1 MLEFIDG
8 LIKLL
13 DTHGS
18 FALMALI
25 LFVCIFPVVVGI
37 FLFHRYVVTEA
48 FEIFRNAVFGTLQ
61 QYVTQQEVQRQ
72 ILQRLISLEG
82 KMEILINNCYRLEQK
97 VDTTKEVNPYG
108 RKDT

>member
-25 LFVCIFPVVVGI
+25 LFVCIFPVVIGI

-48 FEIFRNAVFGTLQ
+48 FQIFRNAVFGTLE
-61 QYVTQQEVQRQ
+61 QYVAHQEVQRQ
-72 ILQRLISLEG
+72 ILQRLIALEG
-82 KMEILINNCYRLEQK
+82 KVETLLNNCYRLEQK
-97 VDTTKEVNPYG
+97 VENNKEVRVG
-108 RKDT
+108 D